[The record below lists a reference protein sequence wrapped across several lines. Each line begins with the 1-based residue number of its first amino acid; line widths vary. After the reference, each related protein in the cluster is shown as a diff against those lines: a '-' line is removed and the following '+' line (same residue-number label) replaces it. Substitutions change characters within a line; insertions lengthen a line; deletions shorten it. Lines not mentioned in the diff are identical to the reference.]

1 MRRPARAALRT
12 GLRTLAG
19 PAFLCLLWGLPAAPV
34 LAAPAW
40 LAAADLSAGG
50 QSASEPQLAVD
61 SAGNVVAVW
70 SRSNGTNTIVQS
82 ASRPAG
88 GPWQSPLDLSAA
100 GQNASEPEVAVDPA
114 GDAIALWR
122 RYDGA
127 DYVIQSASRPAG
139 GAWQSPVD
147 LSEAGENASEPQVTV
162 DPSGNAVAVWSRSN
176 GTNTIVQSASKSAGG
191 FWQSP
196 VDLSAAGQ
204 NAEAPRLAV
213 DPAGDAL
220 ALWRRYDGANYVIQS
235 ASRPAGGAWQSP
247 VDLSAIGR
255 NAFEPELATD
265 PEGDAVAAWSR
276 FDGTDTIVQGAGYD
290 AAGPRLRSLSIP
302 LASTVRQ
309 PLAFSVSPF
318 DVWSAIGAI
327 SWSFGE
333 GATASGASVS
343 HTYASPGV
351 YPVSVIAADA
361 LANAR
366 GATGTV
372 TIFPKASA
380 ARNVRV
386 RRGRALLRLHCP
398 STAGCEGEVRLIA
411 GVKVRRHHHSF
422 GKRLAIG
429 RALFAIPAKQTTT
442 VPVKLSAK
450 GRVAV
455 KQADRKGLKAQL
467 TGSGVKHRTVVLL
480 WARR

>member
-220 ALWRRYDGANYVIQS
+220 
-235 ASRPAGGAWQSP
+235 
-247 VDLSAIGR
+247 DLSAIGR